1 MSYRKRRNKLKRHDR
16 HDEHDPGVAH
26 QAKLDRLALERG
38 MRRLAQQKYETRQ
51 AIARRLAARDRTE
64 ANARRI
70 AAGRQP
76 DYRGLTPDQ
85 LPTSGPGIDRRCDP
99 AGTCPKRQNPDG
111 HTWQSGCW
119 CYRAAGGAT

>member
-26 QAKLDRLALERG
+26 QAKL
-38 MRRLAQQKYETRQ
+38 RRLDEKNVRNRRVATRDFRQ
-51 AIARRLAARDRTE
+51 GTD
-64 ANARRI
+64 RRI

-119 CYRAAGGAT
+119 CYRAARGLDGHGA